1 MVARLPGDGS
11 AFSGKDPALLLYD
24 EVRSRITSR
33 DFATWFAE
41 TPCSFKAPDRFVLT
55 APNRFRKAWMQKNY
69 GELLRSC
76 ARFILDHEV
85 HIDFLVQDSKPSFAS
100 AERAPP
106 PAQRSEASSLEERPE
121 RRTIPVQG
129 TLRSPLGTQSSRG
142 SRPEKPPPERP
153 KLKREFTF
161 ENFVVGPSTRVAHA
175 AARAVS
181 DSPAKAYNPLFLYGE
196 PGVGK
201 THLVQAVCHRILAT
215 TRLRVGY
222 VSSSDIQLNDDGPPA
237 GSAGLPVRWQETD
250 VLVIDDL
257 QFLPAKE
264 SIQSRLFHTVNS
276 LLETNRQILLAS
288 RSHPRDAENIP
299 ERLAS
304 RFQWGL
310 VAHLQSPSFHTRMD
324 ILLRKAH
331 LHGCELPLEVAE
343 FLADRIRD
351 NPRALEG
358 ALVQTMTFSS
368 IHGAPLDLTTAR
380 LALENLS
387 DGSRPSGLTTIA
399 EILQAVQEYFQ
410 IRPKDLLARCK
421 TRSLVYPRQ
430 MGMYLARQ
438 LTTMSLQEIGMHF
451 GGRDHTTVLY
461 STDRIARR
469 LKSEASTRAD
479 LHALESRVGSCRGS

>member
-1 MVARLPGDGS
+1 MVARLPGEGPP
-11 AFSGKDPALLLYD
+11 FSGKDPAVLLYA

-41 TPCSFKAPDRFVLT
+41 TPCSFQAPDRFILT

-76 ARFILDHEV
+76 ARFIFEHEV
-85 HIDFLVQDSKPSFAS
+85 HIDFLVRDLQ
-100 AERAPP
+100 P
-106 PAQRSEASSLEERPE
+106 PAGAGTETAPRRPSDATMLQDAPA
-121 RRTIPVQG
+121 RPTIPVQG
-129 TLRSPLGTQSSRG
+129 TLQTPLGAPSSRG
-142 SRPEKPPPERP
+142 SRPPKPAPERP
-153 KLKREFTF
+153 KLKKEFTF

-181 DSPAKAYNPLFLYGE
+181 DAPAKAYNPLFLYGE

-201 THLVQAVCHRILAT
+201 THLLQAVCHRILAT

-222 VSSSDIQLNDDGPPA
+222 VSSSDIQFTEDGPPRPV
-237 GSAGLPVRWQETD
+237 SSGLPSHWKEAD

-257 QFLPAKE
+257 QFLPNKE
-264 SIQSRLFHTVNS
+264 SLQNRLFHTVNT
-276 LLETNRQILLAS
+276 LLEANKQILLAS
-288 RSHPRDAENIP
+288 RSHPRSTENIP

-310 VAHLQSPSFHTRMD
+310 VAQLQSPSFNTRVD

-331 LHGCELPLEVAE
+331 LRGCELPLEVAE

-358 ALVQTMTFSS
+358 ALVQALTFTH
-368 IHGAPLDLTTAR
+368 IHRAPLDLATAR

-387 DGSRPSGLTTIA
+387 DACRPTGITTIA
-399 EILQAVQEYFQ
+399 QILQAVQEYYQ
-410 IRPKDLLARCK
+410 IRPKDLLSRSK
-421 TRSLVYPRQ
+421 IRSLVYARQ

-438 LTTMSLQEIGMHF
+438 LTSMSLQEIGMHF

-461 STDRIARR
+461 STARIEKM
-469 LKSEASTRAD
+469 LKSERTTRAD
-479 LHALESRVGSCRGS
+479 FNTLKNRIGSSRL